1 MRARKLGTWNLRP
14 LSVAVV
20 ALLAG
25 LTAAD
30 AQVLGQGR
38 NSGTSR
44 MNQNFEIQNQNR
56 NFQQRQ
62 TLENSA
68 VRNQIQRAPLN
79 QPLPSGPGII
89 PRR

>member
-1 MRARKLGTWNLRP
+1 MSPRNLRT
-14 LSVAVV
+14 LSIAAVT
-20 ALLAG
+20 LLAG
-25 LTAAD
+25 LTVAE

-44 MNQNFEIQNQNR
+44 LNQSFEIQNQNR

-79 QPLPSGPGII
+79 QPIPSGPGYI
-89 PRR
+89 RR

>member
-1 MRARKLGTWNLRP
+1 MSARHLSTM
-14 LSVAVV
+14 SVA
-20 ALLAG
+20 AFTLLAG
-25 LTAAD
+25 LTAAE
-30 AQVLGQGR
+30 AQVLGQGG

-68 VRNQIQRAPLN
+68 IRNQIQRAPLN
-79 QPLPSGPGII
+79 QPPPSGPGYI
-89 PRR
+89 RR

>member
-1 MRARKLGTWNLRP
+1 MSARTFCAP
-14 LSVAVV
+14 IAVLT
-20 ALLAG
+20 LLAG

-38 NSGTSR
+38 NSGSSR
-44 MNQNFEIQNQNR
+44 MNQNFEVQNQNR

-79 QPLPSGPGII
+79 RPAPSGPGLI
-89 PRR
+89 PRP

>member
-1 MRARKLGTWNLRP
+1 MNAPT
-14 LSVAVV
+14 LSVPTVALL

-25 LTAAD
+25 LTAAH
-30 AQVLGQGR
+30 AQVLGQGG

-44 MNQNFEIQNQNR
+44 MNQNFEVQNQNR

-79 QPLPSGPGII
+79 RPPPSGPGVI
-89 PRR
+89 PR

>member
-1 MRARKLGTWNLRP
+1 MRARTFYAGHRRR

-79 QPLPSGPGII
+79 QPPPSGPTVI

>member
-1 MRARKLGTWNLRP
+1 MRAP
-14 LSVAVV
+14 LLALVT
-20 ALLAG
+20 LLAG
-25 LTAAD
+25 LTAAQ

-44 MNQNFEIQNQNR
+44 LNQQFETQNQIR
-56 NFQQRQ
+56 TMQQRQ
-62 TLENSA
+62 SLENSA

-79 QPLPSGPGII
+79 QPLPSGPGYL

>member
-1 MRARKLGTWNLRP
+1 MRAFP
-14 LSVAVV
+14 LSVRNRRVAGITAV

-25 LTAAD
+25 MTAAH
-30 AQVLGQGR
+30 AQVLGQGG

-79 QPLPSGPGII
+79 QPPPSGPGAF

>member
-1 MRARKLGTWNLRP
+1 MSAPTLRV
-14 LSVAVV
+14 LTIAFFT
-20 ALLAG
+20 LLAC
-25 LTAAD
+25 LTAAE

-38 NSGTSR
+38 SSGSSR

-68 VRNQIQRAPLN
+68 IRNQIQRAPLN
-79 QPLPSGPGII
+79 QPPPSGPGYI
-89 PRR
+89 RR

>member
-1 MRARKLGTWNLRP
+1 MRAFP
-14 LSVAVV
+14 LSVRNRRVAGVAAV
-20 ALLAG
+20 ALLVG
-25 LTAAD
+25 ITAAD
-30 AQVLGQGR
+30 AQVLGQGG

-79 QPLPSGPGII
+79 QPPPSGPGAF